1 MFVISHYTHFAP
13 PSPCLSPLHPGKGCP
28 TGGVTPTL
36 LYGYGGFGESHSIH
50 TVVSAV
56 SMTVCTAVAQWIENS
71 HSLLL
76 LIECSLVAYCTK
88 ISSLYSPLSL
98 PLSNNHTLIHLDR
111 NFSHTF
117 LCRTGG
123 CWVAREGRV
132 LRQRQHQGRGGV
144 RSSLASGS

>member
-1 MFVISHYTHFAP
+1 MFVISHYNHFAP
-13 PSPCLSPLHPGKGCP
+13 PSPCHSPLHPGKGCP

-88 ISSLYSPLSL
+88 ISSLYSPLS
-98 PLSNNHTLIHLDR
+98 
-111 NFSHTF
+111 HTF